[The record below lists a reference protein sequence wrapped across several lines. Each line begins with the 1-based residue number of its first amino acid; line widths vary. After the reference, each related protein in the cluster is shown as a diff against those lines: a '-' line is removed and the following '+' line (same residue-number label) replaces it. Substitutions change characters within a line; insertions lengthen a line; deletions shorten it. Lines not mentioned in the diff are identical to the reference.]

1 MENPQFV
8 ENARVVDRE
17 GAEIGTL
24 RAIEEGGAG
33 SIAIVRT
40 PDGREVGIPYEQLD
54 LRASTDE
61 EVVADL
67 LVASL
72 EIPAETK
79 GEAEEHYATLTL
91 SEEDLDVSTRWA
103 ETGRVIVRKRVE
115 TVPQEKTIELAQE
128 GVEVERV
135 RINDVIDELPQVRTE
150 GETTIIPV
158 VEEVLIVEKRYRLVE
173 EVRVTSTRSSQPHT
187 IREDLRR
194 EVVEF
199 EELPPEEGAAER

>member
-24 RAIEEGGAG
+24 RAIEEGEAG
-33 SIAIVRT
+33 SIVIART
-40 PDGREVGIPYEQLD
+40 PDGREVGIPYEQID

-72 EIPAETK
+72 EIPSEGVAED
-79 GEAEEHYATLTL
+79 HYATLTL

-103 ETGRVIVRKRVE
+103 EKGRVIVRKRVE

-135 RINDVIDELPQVRTE
+135 RINDVVDELPQVRTE

-199 EELPPEEGAAER
+199 EEVPPEEGTAER